1 MADGTRC
8 KGCDKGADLELNLCD
23 KCLKANSSVL
33 KDVNRFTSR
42 FDEFINSINN
52 EFVEMRKHLS
62 NDIKIL
68 ITDEL
73 KLCTAELDNLRR
85 DVSKLTDKIQKV
97 DLKKIENILE
107 ENNTDTKKWSDLFA
121 SQVDGL
127 SKKVKTDV
135 ETVQKSII
143 DKFQENQ
150 HLEIRE
156 RSIIIYRLNE
166 STKDGRDGGY
176 LEDRNKVIQVFSKL
190 SSNITKDADIKRL
203 FRLGKKRE
211 GMRPILIEFVNKE
224 AKNLIMENLFKI
236 KSLED
241 GLNNIGI
248 GHDLTKEQREECKKL
263 VIEAK
268 LRESK
273 DSGEY
278 KYRVRGSP
286 ANLRIVKIKRDT

>member
-1 MADGTRC
+1 MADGTRR
-8 KGCDKGADLELNLCD
+8 KGGDKGAELELNLCD
-23 KCLKANSSVL
+23 KCLKANSTVL

-42 FDEFINSINN
+42 FEECINSINN

-143 DKFQENQ
+143 DKFQESQ

-166 STKDGRDGGY
+166 STKDGRDGEY
-176 LEDRNKVIQVFSKL
+176 LEDRNKVIL
-190 SSNITKDADIKRL
+190 SN
-203 FRLGKKRE
+203 
-211 GMRPILIEFVNKE
+211 
-224 AKNLIMENLFKI
+224 
-236 KSLED
+236 
-241 GLNNIGI
+241 
-248 GHDLTKEQREECKKL
+248 
-263 VIEAK
+263 
-268 LRESK
+268 
-273 DSGEY
+273 SG
-278 KYRVRGSP
+278 
-286 ANLRIVKIKRDT
+286 NF